1 MKPEIQA
8 RMNKGIADCTAYNT
22 LFNLLVETSET
33 ALEVTAT
40 MLDSNQ
46 WEVNGEAISVGIVCN
61 DNEYNTC
68 VITIKETST
77 GQAVGYLNINIH
89 GQINEEYHS
98 LPRSIRQ
105 AVYGYVDE
113 IYDAVEGWINPE
125 TT

>member
-1 MKPEIQA
+1 MKAEIQA
-8 RMNKGIADCTAYNT
+8 RMNNAIQATTLYNT

-46 WEVNGEAISVGIVCN
+46 WAINGETISVGVVCN
-61 DNEYNTC
+61 DNEYSTC
-68 VITIKETST
+68 TITIKQTSND
-77 GQAVGYLNINIH
+77 QAVGYLTINIH
-89 GQINEEYHS
+89 GQINEEYHT

-113 IYDAVEGWINPE
+113 IYDAVEGWIDSSN
-125 TT
+125 T